1 MELRNGRKI
10 IILHRLRC
18 ALREIEPVVLE
29 LYEDNDEN
37 ELCKEIIKK
46 VNQIINI
53 LSQMICSV
61 LGGEKCQRII

>member
-1 MELRNGRKI
+1 MELKNGRKI

-53 LSQMICSV
+53 LITFAISC
-61 LGGEKCQRII
+61 